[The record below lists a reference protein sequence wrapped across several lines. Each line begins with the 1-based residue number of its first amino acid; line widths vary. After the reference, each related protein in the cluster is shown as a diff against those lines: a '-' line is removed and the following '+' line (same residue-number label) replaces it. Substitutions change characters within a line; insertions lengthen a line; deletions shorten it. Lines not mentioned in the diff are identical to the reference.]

1 MNSISMPAAVAHPLS
16 NAGQILKQY
25 TPESAFFFASPT
37 RTLLAQGVHDM
48 ILETIGTDRGERL
61 SDRITRVLAAQRRA
75 GHGVPM
81 AVGAVPF
88 NSTSPAHLI
97 VPKTIQSAGPLSAA
111 ADALRPQPQ
120 ASLQTLRK
128 VPEPRDYVRGVE
140 LAVGLMRN
148 EALSKVV
155 LSRMLE
161 MTLRESVDL
170 RAVLQRLS
178 QQNRSGYT
186 FAANLSDPM
195 AGLSG
200 AERGPSSRPRT
211 LIGAS
216 PELLLSRSGLRVVA
230 NPLAGSAIRSPDPD
244 EDRRRAIALLASEKD
259 RHEHAIVVDAVA
271 AALRPFCR
279 HLSVPEEPSLT
290 QTANLWHLSSRLTG
304 ELRDLSISSMRLAA
318 ALHPTPAVCGYPTE
332 RARAAIE
339 ALEPFDRGFFTGLV
353 GWCDAA
359 GDGEWAVVIRCA
371 DVAGRALRLYAGAG
385 IVVGSEGQRELDE
398 TSAKLRTMLNALG
411 LDQAPEIG

>member
-1 MNSISMPAAVAHPLS
+1 MNSISMPAAVALPVA
-16 NAGQILKQY
+16 NAGQLLKQY

-48 ILETIGTDRGERL
+48 ILEPIGTDRGERL
-61 SDRITRVLAAQRRA
+61 SDRITRVLAAQGRA
-75 GHGVPM
+75 GHGLPLV
-81 AVGAVPF
+81 VGAVPF
-88 NSTSPAHLI
+88 NSTSAAHLI
-97 VPKTIQSAGPLSAA
+97 VPKTIQSAGPLSPVS
-111 ADALRPQPQ
+111 DALRPRPP
-120 ASLQTLRK
+120 ATLQTLRR

-140 LAVGLMRN
+140 LAVGLMRT

-161 MTLRESVDL
+161 MTLREPVDL
-170 RAVLQRLS
+170 RVILQRLS

-186 FAANLSDPM
+186 FAANLSDP
-195 AGLSG
+195 AGMSG
-200 AERGPSSRPRT
+200 SERGPSSRPRT

-279 HLSVPEEPSLT
+279 NLSVPEEPSLT
-290 QTANLWHLSSRLTG
+290 QTANLWHLSTRVTG
-304 ELRDLSISSMRLAA
+304 ELRDLSISSMRLAT

-339 ALEPFDRGFFTGLV
+339 AIEPFDRGFFTGLV
-353 GWCDAA
+353 GWSDAS

-371 DVAGRALRLYAGAG
+371 DIAGRALRLYAGAG
-385 IVVGSEGQRELDE
+385 IVIGSDGERELDE

-411 LDQAPEIG
+411 LDEAPEIA